1 MERKSLINQ
10 LKNHGFSVSYRKK
23 EQVESYHLLNCKMKC
38 FFWVRENTAY
48 FNFMDKPEQIY
59 QFELT
64 DSGFFSR
71 EDLDELTAHCH
82 PKKNLNDETW

>member
-1 MERKSLINQ
+1 
-10 LKNHGFSVSYRKK
+10 
-23 EQVESYHLLNCKMKC
+23 
-38 FFWVRENTAY
+38 
-48 FNFMDKPEQIY
+48 MDKPEQIY